1 MTSRAA
7 SWTSRSGT
15 KMWARRMIS
24 WGGAASL
31 HHFDPAPYTSEAAVI
46 IYVIYVTELLSDALY
61 LTLRPINNDAKC

>member
-46 IYVIYVTELLSDALY
+46 DTELLSDAVH
-61 LTLRPINNDAKC
+61 LTLRPINNDLSVNLSDK